1 MCIRERADDTKELLL
16 QYIQH
21 DIDILRQGDIPD
33 QAAKY
38 ASLVET
44 QSASL
49 ADYFPGNGYVFF
61 DELGRIQ
68 EMTETLEREEGEW
81 IVSLL
86 EEGKFLQGVNLS
98 YTFRELI
105 GQMKQ
110 KVTYL
115 SLFVRTFPMVSV
127 KKSIAFSSKPMQS
140 FHGQMNLLKAEMER
154 LSLIHI

>member
-1 MCIRERADDTKELLL
+1 ELVLDKAQRNALADRIEEQLAFTLKKTKADDTKELLL

-49 ADYFPGNGYVFF
+49 GDYFPGNGYVFF

-105 GQMKQ
+105 GQMQQ
-110 KVTYL
+110 KMTYL

-127 KKSIAFSSKPMQS
+127 
-140 FHGQMNLLKAEMER
+140 
-154 LSLIHI
+154 